1 MRLLRSIVLANALAA
16 ILLAGVVIAM
26 RPRDVQGGVV
36 SRGNAMG
43 MWHSWVTAP
52 PTPKAPHGTYAARPV
67 HDANEIDVRM
77 EPLNQKTGTRFHS
90 SHPPSGM
97 SPEES

>member
-1 MRLLRSIVLANALAA
+1 MRLLRYIVLANALAA

-43 MWHSWVTAP
+43 MRHSWVTAP
-52 PTPKAPHGTYAARPV
+52 PTPKAPRSTYAARPV
-67 HDANEIDVRM
+67 HDANEITVRM
-77 EPLNQKTGTRFHS
+77 EPLNQGTGARFYTHR
-90 SHPPSGM
+90 PLNGTALK
-97 SPEES
+97 ES